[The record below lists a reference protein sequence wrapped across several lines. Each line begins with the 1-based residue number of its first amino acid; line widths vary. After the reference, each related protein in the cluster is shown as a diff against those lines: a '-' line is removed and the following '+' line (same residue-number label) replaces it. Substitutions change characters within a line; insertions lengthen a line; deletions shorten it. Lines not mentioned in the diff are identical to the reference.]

1 MGAAQVQAD
10 LYQMRQSGNA
20 AILNPGAS
28 GTFDLRGRDLATV
41 TVTATGTYTLPSSP
55 VGTQLLVCCDD
66 TSTVTLADAS
76 GTVASFV
83 GTSGTTA
90 ARCTATDANSWA
102 VEVVGVTSGGA
113 GEIGIADAGGYTAQ
127 TTVEGAL
134 QEIYSIPNAKV
145 TTNATVT
152 QVTAAAGHLT
162 GARHVYYRNTADG
175 AIQVDPRT
183 ATELFGDFASHY
195 VGYSYLLTFVQTGDN
210 TLSVGAAEG
219 VTVTGTATVATL
231 TTRTFLVTFTSA
243 TAATWVCVSKGT
255 IEAT

>member
-83 GTSGTTA
+83 GTSAPPQRA
-90 ARCTATDANSWA
+90 ARQPMPTRGPW
-102 VEVVGVTSGGA
+102 
-113 GEIGIADAGGYTAQ
+113 
-127 TTVEGAL
+127 
-134 QEIYSIPNAKV
+134 
-145 TTNATVT
+145 
-152 QVTAAAGHLT
+152 
-162 GARHVYYRNTADG
+162 R
-175 AIQVDPRT
+175 
-183 ATELFGDFASHY
+183 
-195 VGYSYLLTFVQTGDN
+195 
-210 TLSVGAAEG
+210 LSA
-219 VTVTGTATVATL
+219 
-231 TTRTFLVTFTSA
+231 
-243 TAATWVCVSKGT
+243 
-255 IEAT
+255 